1 MFSSGLDQN
10 GEDEEGINGFLP
22 EDIVKEWRR
31 YSYQY
36 LENDFNLNLLQGAET
51 EVFLLQQRLRY
62 GGLRREWGEVQVRTN
77 KLMILINL
85 SYLVSNFNSPTAI
98 FWLFGAFL

>member
-31 YSYQY
+31 YSYQSFKI
-36 LENDFNLNLLQGAET
+36 DFNQNLLQGAET

-62 GGLRREWGEVQVRTN
+62 GGLRRERGKVQVRN
-77 KLMILINL
+77 D
-85 SYLVSNFNSPTAI
+85 
-98 FWLFGAFL
+98 

>member
-31 YSYQY
+31 YSDQY
-36 LENDFNLNLLQGAET
+36 LDNNFNLNMLQGAET
-51 EVFLLQQRLRY
+51 KVLLLQQRLRY
-62 GGLRREWGEVQVRTN
+62 GGLRRERGKVQVRN
-77 KLMILINL
+77 DQFIINL
-85 SYLVSNFNSPTAI
+85 SYMDLN
-98 FWLFGAFL
+98 